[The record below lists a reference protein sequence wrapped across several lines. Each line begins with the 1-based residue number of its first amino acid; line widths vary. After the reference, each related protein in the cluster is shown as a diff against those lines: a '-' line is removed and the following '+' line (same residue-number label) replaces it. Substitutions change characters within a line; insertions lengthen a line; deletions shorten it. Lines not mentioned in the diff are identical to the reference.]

1 MAAGYIN
8 LPPRLERYEL
18 KYLIPYSLV
27 ESVSDFASVYCSL
40 DKHSEDAQDTFYRV
54 NSLYFDT
61 PNYTFLKNRM
71 YGRDNRFN
79 MRVRSYGD
87 NPVAPYYLE
96 IKQKRQNVIRKY
108 RASLDAEEWPAIF
121 EDPMYRLSGDGEVTE
136 TDNKAL
142 FYRLATSYAATPKVL
157 LQYRRRAF
165 FSLVDDYA
173 RVTMDIDMRCRLE
186 EGFNLTPDDCSMI
199 PFDHEQIYNWG
210 EDKGRNVVLEL
221 KCYTTQV
228 PLWMVDLIH
237 CFGLERTSFSKYMNS
252 LLCGLSYTS
261 SFNENLRQSAIS

>member
-1 MAAGYIN
+1 MVGYIN

-27 ESVSDFASVYCSL
+27 ESVSEFASVYCSL
-40 DKHSEDAQDTFYRV
+40 DKHSIDADDYFYRV

-71 YGRDNRFN
+71 YGRDSRFN
-79 MRVRSYGD
+79 MRVRSYGN
-87 NPVAPYYLE
+87 NPVAPFYLE
-96 IKQKRQNVIRKY
+96 IKQKKHNVIRKY
-108 RASLDAEEWPAIF
+108 RASLSAEEWPAIF
-121 EDPMYRLSGDGEVTE
+121 EDPMYRVSGAEGGAER
-136 TDNKAL
+136 DNKAL

-186 EGFNLTPDDCSMI
+186 ENFNIIPDEPSMV
-199 PFDHEQIYNWG
+199 PFDHELIYDRG
-210 EDKGRNVVLEL
+210 EDRGRNVVLEL

-228 PLWMVDLIH
+228 PLWMLDLIH
-237 CFGLERTSFSKYMNS
+237 CFGLERISFSKYMNS
-252 LLCGLSYTS
+252 LLCGLSYSS
-261 SFNENLRQSAIS
+261 SFNENLRQSAIL